1 MKCQG
6 QRGKKGNVEV
16 AGESA
21 VRQRGQRTMAPRLLR
36 ILLLCVVCVLAS
48 AKDLYKVLGVDR
60 GADDRT
66 LKKAYRQLAL

>member
-1 MKCQG
+1 
-6 QRGKKGNVEV
+6 
-16 AGESA
+16 
-21 VRQRGQRTMAPRLLR
+21 MAPRLLR